1 MQATPDLKQLL
12 QATFSF
18 MLPLAG
24 LALGLNDEGVAL
36 LTSVPYM
43 VGACLFWL
51 GRLSSTM
58 IQ

>member
-1 MQATPDLKQLL
+1 
-12 QATFSF
+12 